1 VRLYI
6 YATAPN
12 NNIQKQK
19 TLVSTLPL
27 VWVRPEP
34 ASLHFPLD
42 IHHLWQQNT
51 KKNNVPVSFVS
62 NYTHPRFH
70 QICVFSFFS
79 YWCLV
84 GNFGNDPLANYQ
96 FHNPSN
102 PQQPIHSLS
111 FCSENPWISACLT
124 HHNGRLHL
132 AVMAAF
138 QDKT

>member
-1 VRLYI
+1 MRLYI

-51 KKNNVPVSFVS
+51 KK
-62 NYTHPRFH
+62 TM
-70 QICVFSFFS
+70 
-79 YWCLV
+79 
-84 GNFGNDPLANYQ
+84 YQ
-96 FHNPSN
+96 FPLY
-102 PQQPIHSLS
+102 QTIPIQGFIRSVFFL
-111 FCSENPWISACLT
+111 FFLT
-124 HHNGRLHL
+124 G
-132 AVMAAF
+132 A
-138 QDKT
+138 